1 MTLTSNDVH
10 LRIEVPRCK
19 NPGLEIDARTE
30 MQISGAA
37 AGEWHL
43 SMFDGIHSFS
53 TALWQT
59 QDGMER

>member
-19 NPGLEIDARTE
+19 TQGWKIDARTE

-53 TALWQT
+53 TALWQIL
-59 QDGMER
+59 DSMER